1 MRALIFAAGKGERMR
16 PLTEHTPKPLLLAG
30 GRPLIERHLERLAQ
44 IGVRDIVI
52 NTAWL
57 SAAFPAA
64 LGDGAQWG
72 VRIHYSEEGDE
83 PLETGGGMLQARSL
97 LGEEPFLALN
107 GDVYC
112 DVELTQLRLR
122 DGDLANLVLVDNPAH
137 HPRGDFHLAGDRIVV
152 DPTDT
157 ATRLTFAGIGIYRT
171 ALLDGWR
178 AVVGDTAGTD
188 AMPPRFKLAPLLHA
202 AITRERVGGL
212 HHRGKWTDVG
222 TPQRLAELDAALG
235 GA

>member
-1 MRALIFAAGKGERMR
+1 MKALIFAAGKGERMR
-16 PLTEHTPKPLLLAG
+16 PLTDHTPKPLLRAG
-30 GRPLIERHLERLAQ
+30 GKRLIERHLERLARL
-44 IGVRDIVI
+44 GVRDIVI

-64 LGDGAQWG
+64 LGDGARWG

-83 PLETGGGMLQARSL
+83 PLETGGGLLQARDL

-112 DVELTQLRLR
+112 DFELTPLRLR

-137 HPRGDFHLAGDRIVV
+137 HPRGDFQLAGDRIVV

-157 ATRLTFAGIGIYRT
+157 APRLTFAGIGIYRM
-171 ALLDGWR
+171 ALLDDWR
-178 AVVGDTAGTD
+178 ATIGDTAGANAT
-188 AMPPRFKLAPLLHA
+188 PPRFKLAPLLHA
-202 AITRERVGGL
+202 AITRARVGGL
-212 HHRGKWTDVG
+212 HHRGQWTDVG